1 MTTRRQF
8 LAGCSVLTFAAG
20 LAPSALFAGPAQT
33 KSVAL
38 HEVSYDFFARQLGAT
53 FTVSPES
60 APDVRLKL
68 VEARIAPVMDP
79 RAHLAEDARNEKFS
93 LLFRGPVAAALKQNT
108 HTFAH
113 ADVGQF
119 AMFIV
124 PVRTR
129 DANHAYY
136 EAVFNRLAPVITI

>member
-20 LAPSALFAGPAQT
+20 LAPSALLAAPTETQ
-33 KSVAL
+33 SVAL

-53 FTVSPES
+53 FTVSQKS

-68 VEARIAPVMDP
+68 VEARLTPARDP

-93 LLFRGPVAAALKQNT
+93 LLFRGPVAAALPQNT

-113 ADVGQF
+113 ADLGRF

-124 PVRTR
+124 PVRTS